1 MQLPGSLLREVFLFA
16 LPDKAAEMY
25 VCHCSVVTDR
35 DVLESIAN
43 GARCVADVARD
54 TGAGRTCGNCV
65 SSLRDLVCQH
75 CQVRPERAERELEV
89 AGATR

>member
-1 MQLPGSLLREVFLFA
+1 MF
-16 LPDKAAEMY
+16 
-25 VCHCSVVTDR
+25 VCHCAVVTDS

-43 GARCVADVARD
+43 GARCVADVARQ

-75 CQVRPERAERELEV
+75 CPVRDERTAECDAETEARPAAEREL
-89 AGATR
+89 GAARAAR

>member
-1 MQLPGSLLREVFLFA
+1 
-16 LPDKAAEMY
+16 MY
-25 VCHCSVVTDR
+25 VCHCAVVTDR

-43 GARCVADVARD
+43 GAQCVADVARQ
-54 TGAGRTCGNCV
+54 TGAGRTCGNCI

-75 CQVRPERAERELEV
+75 CPVRAERGAVEARELEAEVELGV

>member
-1 MQLPGSLLREVFLFA
+1 MSLFA

-75 CQVRPERAERELEV
+75 CPVRAERALERELEV

>member
-1 MQLPGSLLREVFLFA
+1 
-16 LPDKAAEMY
+16 MY
-25 VCHCSVVTDR
+25 VCHCAVVTDA

-43 GARCVADVARD
+43 GATCVADVARQ

-75 CQVRPERAERELEV
+75 CPVRAERDAAVAAELGAAHELGV
-89 AGATR
+89 AGAAR

>member
-1 MQLPGSLLREVFLFA
+1 
-16 LPDKAAEMY
+16 MY
-25 VCHCSVVTDR
+25 VCHCAVVTDG
-35 DVLESIAN
+35 DILESIAN
-43 GARCVADVARD
+43 GARCVADVARQ

-75 CQVRPERAERELEV
+75 CPVRAERASECDAGLASGPAADRELGV

>member
-1 MQLPGSLLREVFLFA
+1 MF
-16 LPDKAAEMY
+16 
-25 VCHCSVVTDR
+25 VCQCAVVTDS

-43 GARCVADVARD
+43 GARCVADVARH

-75 CQVRPERAERELEV
+75 CPVRAERETTCDADDAARPAAERDLGV
-89 AGATR
+89 ARAAR

>member
-1 MQLPGSLLREVFLFA
+1 
-16 LPDKAAEMY
+16 MY

-43 GARCVADVARD
+43 GARCVADVARQ
-54 TGAGRTCGNCV
+54 TGAGRTCGNCI

-75 CQVRPERAERELEV
+75 CPVRAERGATEAAQLEAERELGV